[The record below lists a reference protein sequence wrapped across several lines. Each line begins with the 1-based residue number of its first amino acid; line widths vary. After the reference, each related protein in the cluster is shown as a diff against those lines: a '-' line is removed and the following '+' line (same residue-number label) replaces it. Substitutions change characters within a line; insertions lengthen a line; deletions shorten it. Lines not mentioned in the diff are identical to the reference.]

1 LKRKNGLYQVHL
13 DPQNYNKVQEEEKGG
28 KNKKAAAAAAAKSNT
43 TNQEQQHYTR
53 FVLNVHD
60 NISRDSDEE
69 ENVANGYISQ
79 NANINKGNEDIQGN
93 AKQLA
98 HHIDKAA
105 K

>member
-1 LKRKNGLYQVHL
+1 L
-13 DPQNYNKVQEEEKGG
+13 DPANYNKAQEEEKVG
-28 KNKKAAAAAAAKSNT
+28 KNKKAAAAAKSHKT
-43 TNQEQQHYTR
+43 QEQQHYTR

-60 NISRDSDEE
+60 NISRDSDDEE
-69 ENVANGYISQ
+69 ENIGNGSGYISQ
-79 NANINKGNEDIQGN
+79 NTNINKGNEDTQGT